1 MATKKDFEA
10 GTKKVKSSVEP
21 LEQLKNEGLKRVLT
35 KEELTAVKWWAAILA
50 SNSES
55 YESGVRELVV
65 AGNIDNILQS
75 FKAHGND
82 TAWSQMKKQRNKS
95 QMEAMK
101 HRVCMKNLGKPGRL

>member
-10 GTKKVKSSVEP
+10 GTKKVKSGNLP
-21 LEQLKNEGLKRVLT
+21 LEQLKNEKLGRVLT
-35 KEELTAVKWWAAILA
+35 KEELTAVKWWAANLA

-55 YESGVRELVV
+55 YESGVRELVA

-82 TAWSQMKKQRNKS
+82 KGWAAMESQKRSGQKLAMQR
-95 QMEAMK
+95 QLRAMG
-101 HRVCMKNLGKPGRL
+101 HGKMGRF

>member
-10 GTKKVKSSVEP
+10 GTKKVKSGNLP
-21 LEQLKNEGLKRVLT
+21 LEQLKNEKLGRVLT
-35 KEELTAVKWWAAILA
+35 KEELTAVKWWAANLA

-55 YESGVRELVV
+55 YESGVRELVA

-82 TAWSQMKKQRNKS
+82 KAWSQIKKQQNKS

-101 HRVCMKNLGKPGRL
+101 HRVCMRRLGKPGRL

>member
-10 GTKKVKSSVEP
+10 GTTKVKSKGTPV
-21 LEQLKNEGLKRVLT
+21 EQLKNEKLGRVLT

-65 AGNIDNILQS
+65 TGNIDNILQS